1 MESTL
6 KKLALRGKLKYWT
19 GGDQFKNIE
28 GFIFCL
34 QAFEFEFLIHL
45 TSYGPLPFKR
55 PISFWDAHAPQRSTK
70 HLW

>member
-19 GGDQFKNIE
+19 GGYQFKNIE

-34 QAFEFEFLIHL
+34 QAFEF
-45 TSYGPLPFKR
+45 
-55 PISFWDAHAPQRSTK
+55 
-70 HLW
+70 

>member
-19 GGDQFKNIE
+19 GSDQFKNIE

-34 QAFEFEFLIHL
+34 QAFEF
-45 TSYGPLPFKR
+45 
-55 PISFWDAHAPQRSTK
+55 
-70 HLW
+70 